1 MTLDIIIIGL
11 GLPGSWSPRNP
22 QSLHK
27 GPQPLPGSRKGEL
40 ELTLEW
46 NRLSYF
52 SVKLLR
58 IQSEPGTSCPTSE
71 SSSQE
76 LKVNQELGRSRDVKL
91 RTPVFLE

>member
-11 GLPGSWSPRNP
+11 GSPGSWSPCNP

-27 GPQPLPGSRKGEL
+27 GPKPLPGSRKGEL
-40 ELTLEW
+40 ELTFEW
-46 NRLSYF
+46 NRFSYF

-58 IQSEPGTSCPTSE
+58 IQSEPGTSYPTSE
-71 SSSQE
+71 SQE
-76 LKVNQELGRSRDVKL
+76 LKVNQELGRSWDVKL

>member
-11 GLPGSWSPRNP
+11 GSNGSWSPRNP

-27 GPQPLPGSRKGEL
+27 GHQPLPGSRKGEL
-40 ELTLEW
+40 ELTFEW
-46 NRLSYF
+46 NRFSYF

-58 IQSEPGTSCPTSE
+58 IQSEPGTSYPTSE

-76 LKVNQELGRSRDVKL
+76 LKVNQELGRSWDVKL